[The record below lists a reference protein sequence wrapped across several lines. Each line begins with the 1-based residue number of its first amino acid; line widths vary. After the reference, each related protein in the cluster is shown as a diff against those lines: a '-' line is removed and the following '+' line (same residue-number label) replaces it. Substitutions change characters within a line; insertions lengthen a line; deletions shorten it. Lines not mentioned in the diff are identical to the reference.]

1 MNYFRQ
7 SILSGLNEYYV
18 ILKRSLDSL
27 SEEEILWKPNPHSN
41 NIIFLIWHMALVEDN
56 LINKVLLGKERVWI
70 TENYYKDFP
79 ELRNETG
86 FAFNQEKLD
95 QFPIVDI
102 DWLMNYHNILREGT
116 IKFITNIED
125 EDLSLDYT
133 LGIRQVKGYF
143 VIGRLMTEL
152 SQHLGQVSYIRGMI
166 RGLDK

>member
-41 NIIFLIWHMALVEDN
+41 NVIFLIWHMALVEDN

-95 QFPIVDI
+95 KFPIVDI

-133 LGIRQVKGYF
+133 FGIRQVKGYF

>member
-41 NIIFLIWHMALVEDN
+41 NVIFLIWHMALVEDN

-95 QFPIVDI
+95 KFPIVDI
-102 DWLMNYHNILREGT
+102 DWPMNYHNILREGT

-133 LGIRQVKGYF
+133 FGIRQVKGYF

>member
-7 SILSGLNEYYV
+7 SIQSGLNEYYV

-41 NIIFLIWHMALVEDN
+41 NVIFLIWHMALVEDN

-133 LGIRQVKGYF
+133 FGIRQVKGYF

>member
-41 NIIFLIWHMALVEDN
+41 NVIFLIWHMALVEDN

-133 LGIRQVKGYF
+133 FGIRQVKGYF

>member
-41 NIIFLIWHMALVEDN
+41 NVIFLIWHMALVEDN

-95 QFPIVDI
+95 KFPIVDI

-116 IKFITNIED
+116 INFITNIED

-133 LGIRQVKGYF
+133 FGIRQVKGYF

>member
-41 NIIFLIWHMALVEDN
+41 NVIFLIWHMALVEDN

-70 TENYYKDFP
+70 TEKYYKDFP

-95 QFPIVDI
+95 KFPIVDI

-133 LGIRQVKGYF
+133 IGIRQVKGYF

>member
-95 QFPIVDI
+95 KFPIVDI

-133 LGIRQVKGYF
+133 FGIRQVKGYF

>member
-18 ILKRSLDSL
+18 ILKRSLNSL

-56 LINKVLLGKERVWI
+56 LINKVLLGKERIWI

-95 QFPIVDI
+95 KFPIVDI

-133 LGIRQVKGYF
+133 FGIRQVKGYF

-152 SQHLGQVSYIRGMI
+152 SQHLGQVTYIRGMI

>member
-7 SILSGLNEYYV
+7 SILSGLKEYYV

-27 SEEEILWKPNPHSN
+27 TEEEIIWKPNPHSN

-70 TENYYKDFP
+70 TDNYYKDFP
-79 ELRNETG
+79 ELRDETG
-86 FAFNQEKLD
+86 FAFNQKKLD
-95 QFPIVDI
+95 KFPVMDI
-102 DWLMNYHNILREGT
+102 EWLMNYYNILREGT

-133 LGIRQVKGYF
+133 FGIRQVKGYF

>member
-41 NIIFLIWHMALVEDN
+41 NVIFLIWHMALVEDN
-56 LINKVLLGKERVWI
+56 LINKVLLGKEKVWI

-95 QFPIVDI
+95 KFPIVDI

-133 LGIRQVKGYF
+133 FGIRQVKGYF

>member
-56 LINKVLLGKERVWI
+56 LINKVLLGKERIWI
-70 TENYYKDFP
+70 TDNYYKDFP
-79 ELRNETG
+79 NLRDETG

-133 LGIRQVKGYF
+133 FGIRQVKGYF

>member
-133 LGIRQVKGYF
+133 FGIRQVKGYF

>member
-56 LINKVLLGKERVWI
+56 LINKVLLGKERIWI
-70 TENYYKDFP
+70 TDNYYKDFP
-79 ELRNETG
+79 NLRDETG

-95 QFPIVDI
+95 KFPIVDI

-133 LGIRQVKGYF
+133 FGIRQVKGYF

>member
-41 NIIFLIWHMALVEDN
+41 NVIFLIWHMALVEDN

-95 QFPIVDI
+95 KFPIVDI

-125 EDLSLDYT
+125 EDLSLNYT
-133 LGIRQVKGYF
+133 FGIRQVKGYF

>member
-56 LINKVLLGKERVWI
+56 LINKVLLGKERIWI
-70 TENYYKDFP
+70 TDNYYKDFP
-79 ELRNETG
+79 NLRDETG

-95 QFPIVDI
+95 KFPIVDI

-125 EDLSLDYT
+125 EDLL
-133 LGIRQVKGYF
+133 
-143 VIGRLMTEL
+143 
-152 SQHLGQVSYIRGMI
+152 
-166 RGLDK
+166 

>member
-1 MNYFRQ
+1 M
-7 SILSGLNEYYV
+7 
-18 ILKRSLDSL
+18 KRSLDSL

-95 QFPIVDI
+95 KFPIVDI

-133 LGIRQVKGYF
+133 FGIRQVKGYF

>member
-133 LGIRQVKGYF
+133 FGTRQVKGYF

>member
-18 ILKRSLDSL
+18 ILKRSLNSL

-95 QFPIVDI
+95 KFPIVDI

-133 LGIRQVKGYF
+133 FGIRQVKGYF

>member
-41 NIIFLIWHMALVEDN
+41 NVIFLIWHMALVEDN
-56 LINKVLLGKERVWI
+56 LINKVLLGKERIWI

-95 QFPIVDI
+95 KFPIVDI

-133 LGIRQVKGYF
+133 FGIRQVKGYF

>member
-1 MNYFRQ
+1 M
-7 SILSGLNEYYV
+7 
-18 ILKRSLDSL
+18 
-27 SEEEILWKPNPHSN
+27 
-41 NIIFLIWHMALVEDN
+41 
-56 LINKVLLGKERVWI
+56 
-70 TENYYKDFP
+70 
-79 ELRNETG
+79 
-86 FAFNQEKLD
+86 
-95 QFPIVDI
+95 DI

-133 LGIRQVKGYF
+133 FGIRQVKGYF

>member
-7 SILSGLNEYYV
+7 SILSGLKEYYV

-27 SEEEILWKPNPHSN
+27 TEEEIIWKPNPHSN

-133 LGIRQVKGYF
+133 FGIRQVKGYF

>member
-1 MNYFRQ
+1 MKYFRQ

-41 NIIFLIWHMALVEDN
+41 NVIFLIWHMALVEDN

-95 QFPIVDI
+95 KFPIVDI

-133 LGIRQVKGYF
+133 FGIRQVKGYF

>member
-102 DWLMNYHNILREGT
+102 DWLMNNHNILREGT

-133 LGIRQVKGYF
+133 FGIRQVKGYF

>member
-79 ELRNETG
+79 DLRDETG

-95 QFPIVDI
+95 KFPIVDI

-133 LGIRQVKGYF
+133 FGIRQVKGYF

>member
-41 NIIFLIWHMALVEDN
+41 NVIFLIWHMALVEDN

-95 QFPIVDI
+95 KFPIVDI

-133 LGIRQVKGYF
+133 FGIRQVKGYF

-152 SQHLGQVSYIRGMI
+152 SQHLGEVSYIRGMI

>member
-56 LINKVLLGKERVWI
+56 LINKVLLGKERIWI

-95 QFPIVDI
+95 KFPIVDI

-133 LGIRQVKGYF
+133 FGIRQVKGYF

>member
-41 NIIFLIWHMALVEDN
+41 NVIFLIWHMALVEDN

-95 QFPIVDI
+95 KFPIVDI
-102 DWLMNYHNILREGT
+102 DRLMNYHNILREGT

-133 LGIRQVKGYF
+133 FGIRQVKGYF

>member
-70 TENYYKDFP
+70 TEKYYKDFP

-133 LGIRQVKGYF
+133 FGNRQVKGYF

>member
-1 MNYFRQ
+1 
-7 SILSGLNEYYV
+7 
-18 ILKRSLDSL
+18 
-27 SEEEILWKPNPHSN
+27 
-41 NIIFLIWHMALVEDN
+41 MALVEDN

-95 QFPIVDI
+95 KFPIVDI

-133 LGIRQVKGYF
+133 FGIRQVKGYF

>member
-41 NIIFLIWHMALVEDN
+41 NVIFLIWHMALVEDN

-102 DWLMNYHNILREGT
+102 DWLMNNHNILREGT

-133 LGIRQVKGYF
+133 FGIRQVKGYF

>member
-7 SILSGLNEYYV
+7 SILSGLDEYNL
-18 ILKRSLDSL
+18 ILKKTLDSL
-27 SEEEILWKPNPHSN
+27 TEEEILWKPNPHSN

-70 TENYYKDFP
+70 TDNYYSEFP
-79 ELRNETG
+79 ELRDQTG

-95 QFPIVDI
+95 KFPLMDI
-102 DWLMNYHNILREGT
+102 EWLMSYYDILREGT
-116 IKFITNIED
+116 IEFIENVRD
-125 EDLSLDYT
+125 KDLSLDYKF
-133 LGIRQVKGYF
+133 GIREVKGYF

>member
-27 SEEEILWKPNPHSN
+27 SEEEIFWKPNPHSN

-56 LINKVLLGKERVWI
+56 LINKVLLGKERIWI
-70 TENYYKDFP
+70 TDNYYKDFP
-79 ELRNETG
+79 NLRDETG

-95 QFPIVDI
+95 KFPIVDI

-133 LGIRQVKGYF
+133 FGIRQVKGYF

>member
-95 QFPIVDI
+95 KFPIVDI

-116 IKFITNIED
+116 INFIIIFKNLNRII
-125 EDLSLDYT
+125 SFYYMLDT
-133 LGIRQVKGYF
+133 ISIF
-143 VIGRLMTEL
+143 
-152 SQHLGQVSYIRGMI
+152 
-166 RGLDK
+166 